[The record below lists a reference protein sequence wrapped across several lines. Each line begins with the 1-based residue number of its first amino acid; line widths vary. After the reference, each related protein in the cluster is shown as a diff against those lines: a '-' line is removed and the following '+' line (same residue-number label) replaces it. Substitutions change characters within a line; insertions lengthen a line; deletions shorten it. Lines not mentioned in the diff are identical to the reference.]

1 MWGRREPR
9 AKARAARDGMDAAR
23 AASYLPAMVRDM
35 EPAEFRAQGR
45 AVIERIAAYLEHP
58 ERHAVLPAIR
68 PGQVRSALPEE
79 APEEPEPFDRILEDY
94 DRLILPATTHW
105 NHPGFF
111 AYFAITGS
119 GPGILGEAL
128 AAALNVNAMLWR
140 SGPAQTELEEVT
152 LDWLRRLLGLP
163 EGFHGVI
170 NDTASSS
177 TMYAL
182 AAAREAAGLDVRER
196 GLAGRADVPTLRV
209 YCSEDAHSSVD
220 KAAIALGLGA
230 ANLVKIPTDASFRLD
245 AAALERAVRADR
257 SRGMR
262 PLAVVAT
269 VGTTGVTAVDP
280 VPAIADICEA
290 EGLWLH
296 VDAAYGGI
304 GGMVPELR
312 HVLDGCERADSLVVN
327 PHKWMFTPI
336 DCSASYTRH
345 PHLLRQAF
353 SLTPE
358 YLKTPETAAADA
370 GDAGPTNLMDYGVS
384 LGRRFRSLKLWFV
397 LRYFG
402 RSGIVDALREHLRL
416 ARLFEGWVAGHP
428 EWVVLAPVEFSV
440 VVFRFQGGGRLDDEA
455 LDAANAAI
463 LERVNATGEVFLSHT
478 RVRERY
484 AIRLAIGNL
493 RTTEAHVARAWALL
507 TEAALGAAG

>member
-1 MWGRREPR
+1 MDV
-9 AKARAARDGMDAAR
+9 ARPAAYLAA
-23 AASYLPAMVRDM
+23 MTRDM
-35 EPAEFRAQGR
+35 DPAEFRAQGQ
-45 AVIERIAAYLEHP
+45 AVIERIAAYLERP
-58 ERHAVLPAIR
+58 EAHAVLPAIR
-68 PGQVRSALPEE
+68 PGAVRGALPAE
-79 APEEPEPFDRILEDY
+79 APEAPEPFERILADF
-94 DRLILPATTHW
+94 DRLIVPATTHW

-111 AYFAITGS
+111 AYFGITGS

-152 LDWLRRLLGLP
+152 LDWLRRMLGLP
-163 EGFHGVI
+163 AGFHGVI

-177 TMYAL
+177 TLYAL
-182 AAAREAAGLDVRER
+182 AAAREAAGLGVRER
-196 GLAGRADVPTLRV
+196 GLAGRSDVPALRV
-209 YCSEDAHSSVD
+209 YCSEEAHSSVD
-220 KAAIALGLGA
+220 RAVIALGLGVE
-230 ANLVKIPTDASFRLD
+230 NLVKVATDESFRMD
-245 AAALERAVRADR
+245 AAALERSVRDDR
-257 SRGMR
+257 SRGLR

-280 VPAIADICEA
+280 VPAIARICARQEV
-290 EGLWLH
+290 WLH
-296 VDAAYGGI
+296 VDAAYGGTGAI
-304 GGMVPELR
+304 VPELR

-358 YLKTPETAAADA
+358 YLKTPESEASGPDADGA
-370 GDAGPTNLMDYGVS
+370 VAMNLMDYGIP

-428 EWVVLAPVEFSV
+428 AWVVLAPVTFSV
-440 VVFRFQGGGRLDDEA
+440 VVFRFRGRGDADDEE
-455 LDAANAAI
+455 LDVANAAI
-463 LERVNATGEVFLSHT
+463 LERVNASGEVFLSHT
-478 RVRERY
+478 RVRGRY

-493 RTTEAHVARAWALL
+493 RTAEAHVARAWALL
-507 TEAALGAAG
+507 TEAAVALGPGA